1 MARHN
6 PQSPGSTLH
15 IGGRLRLSFSA
26 SPSGICHWPCD
37 RNATSASPQ
46 LKEPAETHSLAGD
59 EADEFTNTFLHGVL
73 CIFGYLCVSR
83 KRLLHDP
90 RDIGDGQE
98 PILQFD
104 DGMTQSEDGLSK
116 MPCVLPHLL
125 SASGSGIVLVVAH
138 FLLVSDSRSRVRYSD
153 WGTCDLYRS
162 MVVWALTYRPQPA
175 AAADKGEVDQ
185 GAANGSDYLGPD
197 RSARLR

>member
-116 MPCVLPHLL
+116 MPCVLHTCSLL
-125 SASGSGIVLVVAH
+125 AAPALSSLSLIF
-138 FLLVSDSRSRVRYSD
+138 FLSQTV
-153 WGTCDLYRS
+153 
-162 MVVWALTYRPQPA
+162 A
-175 AAADKGEVDQ
+175 AASDTQIGERVTCT
-185 GAANGSDYLGPD
+185 GAW
-197 RSARLR
+197 